1 MSGRDEREAKQPL
14 ERDHGDRREDRAIEP
29 ASRAP
34 HLDPERDRRSEAD
47 ERDDGG
53 DDRQPRVG
61 LGHPRGVRV
70 RRRTGL
76 SVADR
81 RGTTAG
87 AGFVAIAAIGLG
99 IAAVAFGAFAQPA
112 GVGAGAVAAERAG
125 EGPAGGTVVAD
136 VQTGHALFLQS
147 CAACHGAQGE
157 GGPNAPA
164 IANAGAALTDF
175 VLRTG
180 RMPIADPTQPS
191 RRGTP
196 VFDGPSID
204 AIVAY
209 VSSLGGGPAIPQVQT
224 TGTDLAAGR
233 QLYTANC
240 AACHGATGAGGAVGG
255 DFVAPPLFQSDPR
268 TVGEAV
274 VSGPGPMPVFSLP
287 PDQLNDLVAY
297 VEALKSPPHPG
308 GLAVAEV
315 GPVAEGFLAL
325 FVGLITLLA
334 LARWIARGPTE

>member
-1 MSGRDEREAKQPL
+1 VSERDERQAKRPF
-14 ERDHGDRREDRAIEP
+14 ERDHGEHRENRAIEP
-29 ASRAP
+29 ASRAA
-34 HLDPERDRRSEAD
+34 HLKAEGDGSSEPAERHHRHH
-47 ERDDGG
+47 DD
-53 DDRQPRVG
+53 QPGVD
-61 LGHPRGVRV
+61 LAHPRGVPV
-70 RRRTGL
+70 RLRTSG
-76 SVADR
+76 SVADHGR
-81 RGTTAG
+81 RTAG
-87 AGFVAIAAIGLG
+87 LGLLA
-99 IAAVAFGAFAQPA
+99 IAAVALGVGAIALGAFAAP
-112 GVGAGAVAAERAG
+112 GGIDAGASAG
-125 EGPAGGTVVAD
+125 QTVVAD

-157 GGPNAPA
+157 GGPSAPS

-180 RMPIADPTQPS
+180 RMPLADPSQPS

-196 VFDGPSID
+196 VFDGPSIE

-209 VSSLGGGPAIPQVQT
+209 VGSLGGGPPIPQVQT
-224 TGTDLAAGR
+224 TGADLAAGR

-255 DFVAPPLFQSDPR
+255 DFVAPPLFQSDAT

-274 VSGPGPMPVFSLP
+274 ISGPGPMPVFSLP
-287 PDQLNDLVAY
+287 PDQLNDLAAY
-297 VEALKSPPHPG
+297 VDALKSPPHPG

-334 LARWIARGPTE
+334 LARWIARGPSE